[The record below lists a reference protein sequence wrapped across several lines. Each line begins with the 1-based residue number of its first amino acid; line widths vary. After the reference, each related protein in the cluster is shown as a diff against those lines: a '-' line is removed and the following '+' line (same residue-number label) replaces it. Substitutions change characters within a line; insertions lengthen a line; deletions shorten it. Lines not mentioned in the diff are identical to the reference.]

1 MELIDDLKS
10 EQILRAAKIAIED
23 GNCLVEISGGWSKVQ
38 QVAHMGKELSPTTR
52 QRIEL
57 ELPSLR
63 YWNSP
68 RTPHDPASEGF
79 ISDVEKA
86 GISFPKFGT
95 PSDRD
100 PYK

>member
-10 EQILRAAKIAIED
+10 KKILRAAKIAIED
-23 GNCLVEISGGWSKVQ
+23 GNYLAEISGGWSKVQ
-38 QVAHMGKELSPTTR
+38 QVAHMGKELSPTTK

-57 ELPSLR
+57 ELPSLC

-68 RTPHDPASEGF
+68 RTPHDQASEGF
-79 ISDVEKA
+79 ISDDEKA
-86 GISFPKFGT
+86 GISFPKLQAPF
-95 PSDRD
+95 DWN